1 MDKVLLLLILKKFI
15 NSASTYITL
24 YLLLFFIL
32 NLLPFKIQKT
42 GVFHGELNLVHLIK
56 SKGEDAT
63 KKMHESNLGINF
75 IANGHK
81 LSETERQIFQ
91 SSGLIHLLA
100 ISGGQILPIVQIFC
114 FIHAKLL
121 FVFLRGRMLPHK
133 IMKYISRMNIISS
146 FIISFFISLIFG
158 CTGALLRV
166 SWVNFFRKMQLFSS
180 MYKYVFF
187 LNRNIS
193 EIFFEKFII
202 LIIVSVL
209 FGNIFLNYSF
219 ILSAVGASCAEICS
233 IMWIC
238 VGRCQL
244 KFFLG
249 KLAFSPFFKE
259 IMITM
264 LTSLAVGIL
273 LAPLTSNSF
282 MNSCVANVIAIP
294 FITFVVTPLALLV
307 LVFPSEN
314 ILFDYIIHL
323 LDYSLAIF
331 KYIGSVFSEEKNLSS
346 LNNKS
351 LFSADGLLYLN
362 LIMIFL
368 FVSIDIIRS
377 RKLDILRIR
386 HSLFLSGV

>member
-1 MDKVLLLLILKKFI
+1 
-15 NSASTYITL
+15 
-24 YLLLFFIL
+24 
-32 NLLPFKIQKT
+32 
-42 GVFHGELNLVHLIK
+42 
-56 SKGEDAT
+56 
-63 KKMHESNLGINF
+63 
-75 IANGHK
+75 
-81 LSETERQIFQ
+81 
-91 SSGLIHLLA
+91 
-100 ISGGQILPIVQIFC
+100 
-114 FIHAKLL
+114 
-121 FVFLRGRMLPHK
+121 
-133 IMKYISRMNIISS
+133 
-146 FIISFFISLIFG
+146 
-158 CTGALLRV
+158 
-166 SWVNFFRKMQLFSS
+166 
-180 MYKYVFF
+180 
-187 LNRNIS
+187 
-193 EIFFEKFII
+193 
-202 LIIVSVL
+202 
-209 FGNIFLNYSF
+209 
-219 ILSAVGASCAEICS
+219 
-233 IMWIC
+233 
-238 VGRCQL
+238 
-244 KFFLG
+244 
-249 KLAFSPFFKE
+249 
-259 IMITM
+259 M